1 MFCEDKEQQNLVAYL
16 CDLYP
21 DTEEHIVD
29 LQVWCYFNKHDEYI
43 ALLEKH
49 NSFDKNDDSHFIDF
63 STIDYSILREKRN
76 ENIEL

>member
-29 LQVWCYFNKHDEYI
+29 LQVWCYFNRRDEYL

-49 NSFDKNDDSHFIDF
+49 SGFDKNNDEHFIDF
-63 STIDYSILREKRN
+63 STIDYNLLRDKKEI
-76 ENIEL
+76 IEL

>member
-1 MFCEDKEQQNLVAYL
+1 MFCEDPEQQNLVAYL

-29 LQVWCYFNKHDEYI
+29 LQVWCYFNRQEEYL

-49 NSFDKNDDSHFIDF
+49 SGFDKNNDAHFIDF
-63 STIDYSILREKRN
+63 STIDYNLLRDKKEI
-76 ENIEL
+76 IEL